1 VTQRCPVPARALAC
15 PAPQQTSAP
24 ATIRFAAVCQK
35 WEDYHLHQFYVG
47 ETVYGEPD
55 PGMRGMG
62 FDRRDERRAYLNKM
76 APTVGSKCAY
86 QYDFYDFGDSWG
98 HTILVEK
105 ILEPEPDARYPRCLT
120 GRRACPPEDC
130 GGIWGYYQLIETLKH
145 PSDPEYAEMREWVGD
160 DFDPEA
166 FSLAETNAD
175 LAALG

>member
-55 PGMRGMG
+55 PEMRGMG

-105 ILEPEPDARYPRCLT
+105 ILEPEPDARYPRRLT
-120 GRRACPPEDC
+120 GRRACPPED
-130 GGIWGYYQLIETLKH
+130 
-145 PSDPEYAEMREWVGD
+145 
-160 DFDPEA
+160 
-166 FSLAETNAD
+166 
-175 LAALG
+175 